1 MGMGQQEERSA
12 RLGKRIRVRDAVL
25 QALYGA
31 GVVSVALLA
40 PNAVQLLKHIDPD
53 FSKKRRADY
62 RIQESIRRLEKA
74 GSLLRRGTGYELTER
89 GFRQAELAALATA
102 RVPRSWDRKW
112 RVVIFDVWESRK
124 SVRNRLRALLAERGF
139 VRLQDSVWVYP
150 YPCEEFIVLLRAEL
164 KLGGALVYIIA
175 ESIDSEK
182 KLIREFGIP
191 Y

>member
-102 RVPRSWDRKW
+102 RLPRASY
-112 RVVIFDVWESRK
+112 IF
-124 SVRNRLRALLAERGF
+124 RAFPLF
-139 VRLQDSVWVYP
+139 TSP
-150 YPCEEFIVLLRAEL
+150 
-164 KLGGALVYIIA
+164 
-175 ESIDSEK
+175 
-182 KLIREFGIP
+182 IP
-191 Y
+191 RD